1 MRREIYECFSGN
13 SGEKYNYKIG
23 YRDDELLRRSFNEL
37 AEKTSGIVMKFNLIE
52 RITFPLLSHI

>member
-1 MRREIYECFSGN
+1 MNALMEIQ
-13 SGEKYNYKIG
+13 GEKYNYETG

-37 AEKTSGIVMKFNLIE
+37 TEKTFGIVMKFHLIE

>member
-1 MRREIYECFSGN
+1 MNALVEIQ
-13 SGEKYNYKIG
+13 GEKYNYETG

-37 AEKTSGIVMKFNLIE
+37 AEKTFGIVLKLHLIE